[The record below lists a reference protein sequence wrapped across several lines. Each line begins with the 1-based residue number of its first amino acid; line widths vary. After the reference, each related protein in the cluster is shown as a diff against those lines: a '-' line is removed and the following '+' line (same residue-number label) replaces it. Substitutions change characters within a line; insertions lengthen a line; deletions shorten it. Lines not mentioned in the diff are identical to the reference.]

1 MQPAEK
7 NSKGKSSV
15 LTVFLTPEKAYFSSG
30 AYLNTLSCKKSFA

>member
-15 LTVFLTPEKAYFSSG
+15 FNVFLTPEKPFFSYTEIIKG
-30 AYLNTLSCKKSFA
+30 ILDNKF